1 MRGERARAMPAR
13 ASAIGSSPHARGTR
27 ADYRR
32 CRSGRRF
39 IPACAGNAS
48 PARSGGPRG
57 PVHPRM
63 RGERTTHRIR
73 SAAHGGSPPHARGTR
88 SVFKTVLHRDRF
100 IPACAG
106 NANWRFRARCVG
118 TVHPR
123 MRGERGKCSR
133 CPHVQ
138 RGSSPHARGTH
149 LNGTHNPEK
158 LRFIPA
164 CAGNAARADG
174 RPGLVSVHPRMRGER
189 WTPPLLMPPSV
200 GSSPHARG
208 TLGRLAGGWL
218 AGRFIPACAGNAA
231 RSANWSKLPPV
242 HPRMRGERPPDG
254 HAHSLPVGS
263 SPHARGTHFQ

>member
-73 SAAHGGSPPHARGTR
+73 SAAHGGSSPHARGTR

-208 TLGRLAGGWL
+208 TLMVHAVHLGQI
-218 AGRFIPACAGNAA
+218 RFIPACAGNAGHMV
-231 RSANWSKLPPV
+231 R
-242 HPRMRGERPPDG
+242 PR
-254 HAHSLPVGS
+254 
-263 SPHARGTHFQ
+263 

>member
-1 MRGERARAMPAR
+1 MRGERVSGEIGRP
-13 ASAIGSSPHARGTR
+13 SWPGSSPHARGTHDSQDPKR
-27 ADYRR
+27 
-32 CRSGRRF
+32 G
-39 IPACAGNAS
+39 
-48 PARSGGPRG
+48 AR
-57 PVHPRM
+57 
-63 RGERTTHRIR
+63 
-73 SAAHGGSPPHARGTR
+73 
-88 SVFKTVLHRDRF
+88 RF

-208 TLGRLAGGWL
+208 TRPLGDQVDIDA
-218 AGRFIPACAGNAA
+218 RFIPACAGNA
-231 RSANWSKLPPV
+231 LPI
-242 HPRMRGERPPDG
+242 
-254 HAHSLPVGS
+254 SY
-263 SPHARGTHFQ
+263 